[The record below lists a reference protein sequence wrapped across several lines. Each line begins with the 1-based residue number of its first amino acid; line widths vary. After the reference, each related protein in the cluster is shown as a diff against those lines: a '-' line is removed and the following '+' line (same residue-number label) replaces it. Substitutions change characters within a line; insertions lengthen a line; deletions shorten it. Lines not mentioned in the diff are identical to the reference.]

1 MWRLRNVAATGLLI
15 GLLCC
20 AARAQATPQIAITAE
35 TLGKVFTSPTTSA
48 SYAHTVPS
56 TGSSRLLIV
65 TYGST
70 AGNTTVPD
78 VSSIVWDPDTTI
90 MGNEQTLTCVGALNI
105 VIGTSRRIAICTLLN
120 PTPSTGNGQVTITTT
135 AVDTFTSSATT
146 MTGVASIGSLTGS
159 TAGRTFGSWPAC
171 AVVSGGYLC
180 TILLATVAD
189 EVLFDLMGQG
199 EATDDTTRSYT
210 ASGAGQNKHE
220 DSASLVTGNNN
231 RVATSVTIATGT
243 TTTLKWTCGG
253 ATSSNGVGEV
263 ILTLTAASSV
273 TAATPSG
280 MRATAHGAAGTRLTW
295 QTEEEVSH
303 LGFQV
308 WREREGVRT
317 RVSRGLI
324 PGSMFATGDLP
335 LAGRR
340 HYELWDAQPAS
351 DGDEPYWLEEIGT
364 TGSSRWHGPIAPVAG
379 DPADVDRAR
388 PLAVLPRPFALSPRS
403 APSAVAAA
411 VVGNGLVRP
420 HLAPLDARRAVAALT
435 DPTCANRAAA
445 LPSVKIG
452 ISAAGWYRIEIA
464 ALVAAG
470 LPADADLTRLGLYAD
485 GRSVAMLVS
494 GLGANEAIEFYGTGL
509 DTRETATHVYWLV
522 ANDEHATRVAPVTPT
537 SVGPLATSYLAD
549 VERRD
554 RTIYFAALLN
564 GPVDNFF
571 GPPITD
577 VPVTQTLEVSAP
589 LVADGLTA
597 SLEVALQGATLD
609 LHDVQVSWAG
619 TALGHVAWHGRDAGV
634 GTFAVPA
641 SNLRE
646 GGNDVVLT
654 SLTGT
659 GDATLVDHVRLTYAR
674 LFRATGETLAAVVRA
689 GGSATI
695 EGLPSG
701 AVRVVDLSTPAAPRE
716 LQVEAAAAPDGTF
729 TARVSVPAD
738 GAQHPIYAF
747 TPAGVS
753 SADSVVA
760 NRPSSLCATA
770 GAEVAVVAPAA
781 FFDALTPWVTARRAA
796 GWSVELVDVEDV
808 YDEMTYGAHAASAL
822 ASFVR
827 WRLRDPSSRRLR
839 DLLLVGDASLDP
851 RNFLGKDVPDIVP
864 TKLIDT
870 ATIETASDDAL
881 ADLDGDGVPEI
892 AVGRWPAHTAQD
904 VQGVVARTL
913 GFGAGPFSRGALVV
927 AGPSAGFDFVQ
938 SADDVAASLP
948 VTVERLDASGLGPDA
963 ARAALT
969 NLWATGPSFV
979 AYLGHGS
986 QGVWEGVLS
995 MDDLSG
1001 TNPVGAPAVVAAMT
1015 CLNGFFQ
1022 DVYEDCLAERL
1033 MRADNGAAAVWASSS
1048 LEEGGAQGQLAR
1060 AFEENLATKSLGE
1073 SARSAKASVASANAA
1088 MVLFGDPTLFGRPT
1102 PNVPPVAQSRSDS
1115 RSLTGSTAPMSA
1127 SATGA
1132 SGGCALAVR
1141 DDGGQRPRGWGAG
1154 LILALCMFAR
1164 RRRRDRS
1171 GS

>member
-1 MWRLRNVAATGLLI
+1 LRNIVASGLSI

-20 AARAQATPQIAITAE
+20 AARAHATPQIAITAE
-35 TLGKVFTSPTTSA
+35 TLGKAFATATSSA
-48 SYAHTVPS
+48 SYAHVVPS
-56 TGSSRLLIV
+56 TGSNRLLIV

-70 AGNTTVPD
+70 AGSAPVAD
-78 VSSIVWDPDTTI
+78 VTSIVWDPDTTI
-90 MGNEQTLTCVGALNI
+90 AGNEQTLTCAVALDI
-105 VIGTSRRIAICTLLN
+105 VISTSRRMVICTLLN
-120 PTPSTGNGQVTITTT
+120 PTPSTGHGQVTITLT
-135 AVDTFTSSATT
+135 AADTFTSSATT

-159 TAGRTFGSWPAC
+159 GANQTFGSWTAAC
-171 AVVSGGYLC
+171 AGGTGYLC
-180 TILLATVAD
+180 TIPRATVAD
-189 EVLFDLMGQG
+189 EVLFDLVGQG
-199 EATDDTTRSYT
+199 EPTDNTTRSY
-210 ASGAGQNKHE
+210 AVSGAGQVKHE
-220 DSASLVTGNNN
+220 DSASLSTNNN
-231 RVATSVTIATGT
+231 LRVATSVTIATGT
-243 TTTLKWTCGG
+243 TTTLKWTCGN

-280 MRATAHGAAGTRLTW
+280 MGAITDGAAGTRLTW

-317 RVSRGLI
+317 RISRGLI

-340 HYELWDAQPAS
+340 HYEFWDAQPAS
-351 DGDEPYWLEEIGT
+351 DASQAYWLEEIGT

-379 DPADVDRAR
+379 GPTDVDRAR
-388 PLAVLPRPFALSPRS
+388 PLAVLPRPFALSPRN
-403 APSAVAAA
+403 APSAVASAIT
-411 VVGNGLVRP
+411 GSGLVRP
-420 HLAPLDARRAVAALT
+420 HLAPVDARRAVAALT
-435 DPTCANRAAA
+435 DPTCANRAAS

-452 ISAAGWYRIEIA
+452 ISAAGWYRLEVA

-470 LPADADLTRLGLYAD
+470 LPADVDLTRLGLYAD
-485 GRSVAMLVS
+485 GRSVAMIVS
-494 GLGANEAIEFYGTGL
+494 GLGANQAIEFYGTGL
-509 DTRETATHVYWLV
+509 DTRETATHIYWLV
-522 ANDEHATRVAPVTPT
+522 ANDAHAARVAPATAT
-537 SVGPLATSYLAD
+537 SVGPPATSYLAD

-564 GPVDNFF
+564 GPADNFF

-577 VPVTQTLEVSAP
+577 APVTQTLEVSAP

-597 SLEVALQGATLD
+597 SLEVSLQGATLD
-609 LHDVQVSWAG
+609 PHDVQVSWAG
-619 TALGHVAWHGRDAGV
+619 TALGHVAWHGRDAGT
-634 GTFAVPA
+634 GTFSVPV
-641 SNLRE
+641 SNLHE

-654 SLTGT
+654 SLTGA
-659 GDATLVDHVRLTYAR
+659 GDATLVDHVRLTYPR
-674 LFRATGETLAAVVRA
+674 LFRATGETLAAVVPA
-689 GGSATI
+689 GGSAMV
-695 EGLPSG
+695 EGLSSG
-701 AVRVVDLSTPAAPRE
+701 AVRVVDVSTPAAPRE
-716 LQVEAAAAPDGTF
+716 LQVEAVAAPDGTF
-729 TARVSVPAD
+729 TARMSVPSD
-738 GAQHPIYAF
+738 GTEHPIYAF

-753 SADSVVA
+753 SADFVVA

-827 WRLRDPSSRRLR
+827 WRLRDPLSRRLR

-864 TKLIDT
+864 TKLVDT

-892 AVGRWPAHTAQD
+892 AVGRWPAHTVQD
-904 VQGVVARTL
+904 VQGAVARTL

-938 SADDVAASLP
+938 SAADVAASLP
-948 VTVERLDASGLGPDA
+948 VTAEQLDASGLGPVA
-963 ARAALT
+963 ARAALM
-969 NLWATGPSFV
+969 NLWAIGPSFV

-1022 DVYEDCLAERL
+1022 DVYQDCLAERL
-1033 MRADNGAAAVWASSS
+1033 MRADNGAAAVWASSG
-1048 LEEGGAQGQLAR
+1048 LEEGGAQGELAR

-1102 PNVPPVAQSRSDS
+1102 PAALSRSDP
-1115 RSLTGSTAPMSA
+1115 RSLTGSTSSMSA
-1127 SATGA
+1127 TSA
-1132 SGGCALAVR
+1132 SGGCALAAR
-1141 DDGGQRPRGWGAG
+1141 EDGGQRPSGWGAG
-1154 LILALCMFAR
+1154 LILALCVSVRLR
-1164 RRRRDRS
+1164 RRR
-1171 GS
+1171 

>member
-1 MWRLRNVAATGLLI
+1 MALLCWATG
-15 GLLCC
+15 
-20 AARAQATPQIAITAE
+20 AQATPQIGITAE
-35 TLGKVFTSPTTSA
+35 TLGKVFTTATTSG
-48 SYAHTVPS
+48 SYAHAVPS
-56 TGSSRLLIV
+56 TGSNRLLIV

-70 AGNTTVPD
+70 AGAAPVAD

-90 MGNEQTLTCVGALNI
+90 TGNEQTLTCAPALDI
-105 VIGTSRRIAICTLLN
+105 VSGTSRRIAICTLLN

-135 AVDTFTSSATT
+135 AADTFTSSATT
-146 MTGVASIGSLTGS
+146 MTGVASIGSLSGIPTGK
-159 TAGRTFGSWPAC
+159 TFGA
-171 AVVSGGYLC
+171 SGSLCVGGTGYLC
-180 TILLATVAD
+180 TIPLATVAD
-189 EVLFDLMGQG
+189 EVLFDLIGQG
-199 EATDDTTRSYT
+199 EPNDNTTRSYT
-210 ASGAGQNKHE
+210 ASGTGQNKRE
-220 DSASLVTGNNN
+220 DSASLTTATNQ

-243 TTTLKWTCGG
+243 TTTLKWTCGA

-263 ILTLTAASSV
+263 ILTITAASSV
-273 TAATPSG
+273 TAAAPSG
-280 MRATAHGAAGTRLTW
+280 MSARTHGAAGTRVVW

-308 WREREGVRT
+308 WRERAGIRT
-317 RVSRGLI
+317 RISRGLI

-351 DGDEPYWLEEIGT
+351 DGNQRYWLEEIGT

-379 DPADVDRAR
+379 GPADVDRAR
-388 PLAVLPRPFALSPRS
+388 PLATPPRPFALSPRN

-411 VVGNGLVRP
+411 NAGTGLVKP
-420 HLAPLDARRAVAALT
+420 HLAPVDARRAVAALT
-435 DPTCANRAAA
+435 DPACANPAAS
-445 LPSVKIG
+445 LPSLKIG
-452 ISAAGWYRIEIA
+452 ISVAGWYRIEVA

-470 LPADADLTRLGLYAD
+470 LPVDADLTRLGLYAD
-485 GRSVAMLVS
+485 GRSVAMGVS
-494 GLGANEAIEFYGTGL
+494 GLGANQAIEFYGTGL

-522 ANDEHATRVAPVTPT
+522 PNDAHPTRVAPATPA
-537 SVGPLATSYLAD
+537 SDGQRATSYLAD

-564 GPVDNFF
+564 GPAGNFF

-577 VPVTQTLEVSAP
+577 APVSQTLEVSAP
-589 LVADGLTA
+589 LVVNGSTA
-597 SLEVALQGATLD
+597 TLEVSLQGATLD
-609 LHDVQVSWAG
+609 AHDVQVSWAG
-619 TALGHVAWHGRDAGV
+619 TVLGHVAWQGRDAGT
-634 GTFAVPA
+634 GTFAIPG
-641 SNLRE
+641 STLRE

-654 SLTGT
+654 SVTGA
-659 GDATLVDHVRLTYAR
+659 GDATLVDHVRLTYPR
-674 LFRATGETLAAVVRA
+674 LFRAAGETLAAVVPA
-689 GGSATI
+689 GGSAI
-695 EGLPSG
+695 VEGFSSG

-716 LQVEAAAAPDGTF
+716 LQVEATTAPDGTF
-729 TARVSVPAD
+729 SARVAVPAD
-738 GAQHPIYAF
+738 GTEHPIYVF

-753 SADSVVA
+753 SADSVMA

-770 GAEVAVVAPAA
+770 GAEVAVVAPVS

-808 YDEMTYGAHAASAL
+808 YDEMTYGAHAAAAL
-822 ASFVR
+822 TSFVR
-827 WRLRDPSSRRLR
+827 RRLRGPSSPRLR

-864 TKLIDT
+864 TKLVDT

-881 ADLDGDGVPEI
+881 ADLDGDGIPDI
-892 AVGRWPAHTAQD
+892 AVGRWPAHTAED
-904 VQGVVARTL
+904 VQGAVTRTL
-913 GFGAGPFSRGALVV
+913 GFGDGPFSRGALVV

-938 SADDVAASLP
+938 SAAIVAAALP
-948 VTVERLDASGLGPDA
+948 VTAQRLDANGLAPDA
-963 ARAALT
+963 ARAALMS
-969 NLWATGPSFV
+969 LWATGPSFV

-1022 DVYEDCLAERL
+1022 DVYQDCLAERL

-1048 LEEGGAQGQLAR
+1048 LEEGGAQGELAR
-1060 AFEENLATKSLGE
+1060 AFEENLATKSLGD
-1073 SARSAKASVASANAA
+1073 SARSAKASAAGAAAS

-1102 PNVPPVAQSRSDS
+1102 LNVSLVDQRRADAGPV
-1115 RSLTGSTAPMSA
+1115 TGSSAPLAA
-1127 SATGA
+1127 STTGA
-1132 SGGCALAVR
+1132 SGGCALAPR
-1141 DDGGQRPRGWGAG
+1141 ADGDQRQNHWASGI
-1154 LILALCMFAR
+1154 ILALCLSMMR
-1164 RRRRDRS
+1164 RRR
-1171 GS
+1171 